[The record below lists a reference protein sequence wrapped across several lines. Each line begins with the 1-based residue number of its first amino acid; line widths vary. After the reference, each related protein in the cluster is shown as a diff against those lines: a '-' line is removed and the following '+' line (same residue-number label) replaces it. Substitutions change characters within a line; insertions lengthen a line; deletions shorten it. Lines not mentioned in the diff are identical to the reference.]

1 MKWYKTIIHPPRHWN
16 RWLSLDSV
24 WCSWGKVGWHRTWAG
39 RYCDPRRANGPL
51 RQAPAICT
59 APFKTLKGLLGLG
72 EIGRATPKAWVIL
85 PSSGDFGGMEW
96 LKHVDS
102 FQNPWSNSW
111 MVNIYIYIDSK
122 ILNVCT
128 WLVLRRA
135 KILSK
140 GFAVCSLQRPIPR
153 GETPDETGAARWSLG
168 CLNKVPKIVALG
180 LPILQTMF
188 AKSLCHNSTMTWN
201 PEKLGTDDLGVRH
214 FGDWDTKITVV
225 DVDVAICH
233 DLPGTSEHTHC
244 SLGLDQGRG
253 CSWKPKKCS
262 GSNML
267 I

>member
-128 WLVLRRA
+128 WL
-135 KILSK
+135 
-140 GFAVCSLQRPIPR
+140 GFEAGKNSLQRFRCVLSPATHPS
-153 GETPDETGAARWSLG
+153 W
-168 CLNKVPKIVALG
+168 
-180 LPILQTMF
+180 
-188 AKSLCHNSTMTWN
+188 
-201 PEKLGTDDLGVRH
+201 
-214 FGDWDTKITVV
+214 WDPWRNWCSAVE
-225 DVDVAICH
+225 
-233 DLPGTSEHTHC
+233 PGM
-244 SLGLDQGRG
+244 
-253 CSWKPKKCS
+253 P
-262 GSNML
+262 
-267 I
+267 